1 MKSSRAADLSKYET
15 RRTSDT
21 ASIASGKTVNT
32 LTNVPEASTMSEA
45 DSKTP
50 EPGRSGEVN
59 GVTERENEVLSPKED
74 DAGHGR
80 PVTPERPATSSGWT
94 SWLLRTPFTET
105 TGTAHATPSL
115 QASDVE
121 AQPKTPVAELPA
133 SEPTSETTKPEELPS
148 TSWFGFWSATPATKE
163 TLRAE
168 LSEDTNTEHLST
180 QAAAAA
186 AEIADDLPAAPK
198 QQTPKAGSTWAFWST
213 DSPKSK
219 GASKET
225 GHGEIAVIGDR
236 SEAHPKPMDEGNMSG
251 TTSKTSKVEA
261 NAKDIVTPG
270 KSTWRKNK
278 RVRPPSMDI
287 EAGSPSSSRSAV
299 LSAGSQP
306 GSGTQT
312 PTQTE
317 MPPPKNDESTKSR
330 SEAQTSMKQPPNMLL
345 PSFSSTYQMKDNPS
359 ILKQVAQ
366 FLLRTQQPSANHV
379 CRLKEPPKIRKA
391 LAIGVHGL
399 FPHTYLRPMIG
410 HPTGTSLR
418 FATLGA
424 EAIRKWADAH
434 GCADC
439 EIEKVALEGEGKIS
453 DRVDNLW
460 KLMLNWIDHIRKADL
475 IIIACH
481 SQGVPVSI
489 MLIEKLI
496 DIGIITDAKIGVC
509 AMAGVALG
517 PFPSHRSNFFTGSA
531 SELWEFGDPGS
542 ANSQR
547 FEIATR
553 RVLEHGARITFVGS
567 IDDQVVPMEVS
578 V

>member
-1 MKSSRAADLSKYET
+1 VKKKADNAPNEDLA
-15 RRTSDT
+15 DT
-21 ASIASGKTVNT
+21 
-32 LTNVPEASTMSEA
+32 EM
-45 DSKTP
+45 
-50 EPGRSGEVN
+50 
-59 GVTERENEVLSPKED
+59 ED
-74 DAGHGR
+74 A
-80 PVTPERPATSSGWT
+80 P
-94 SWLLRTPFTET
+94 
-105 TGTAHATPSL
+105 
-115 QASDVE
+115 
-121 AQPKTPVAELPA
+121 
-133 SEPTSETTKPEELPS
+133 
-148 TSWFGFWSATPATKE
+148 
-163 TLRAE
+163 
-168 LSEDTNTEHLST
+168 
-180 QAAAAA
+180 
-186 AEIADDLPAAPK
+186 PAAKAP

-219 GASKET
+219 GTSQESN
-225 GHGEIAVIGDR
+225 HGEIAVIGDR

-251 TTSKTSKVEA
+251 ATSKEA
-261 NAKDIVTPG
+261 NAETKPKDIAASG
-270 KSTWRKNK
+270 KTTWRKNK
-278 RVRPPSMDI
+278 RVRPPSMDVST
-287 EAGSPSSSRSAV
+287 GSPSSVKSAT
-299 LSAGSQP
+299 LPPDSKP

-317 MPPPKNDESTKSR
+317 VPAPKADASSKSTAESTSTTKH
-330 SEAQTSMKQPPNMLL
+330 PPNLLL
-345 PSFSSTYQMKDNPS
+345 PSFSSTYQMKENPS
-359 ILKQVAQ
+359 IIKQVTQ
-366 FLLRTQQPSANHV
+366 FLLRTRQAPTNHV
-379 CRLKEPPKIRKA
+379 CRLREPPRIRKA

-424 EAIRKWADAH
+424 EAIRKWADEH

-496 DIGIITDAKIGVC
+496 DLGIITDAKIGVC

-531 SELWEFGDPGS
+531 SELWEFGDPAS

-547 FEIATR
+547 FEVAMR
-553 RVLEHGARITFVGS
+553 RVLEYGARITFIGS
-567 IDDQVVPMEVS
+567 IDDQLVPMEVIS
-578 V
+578 PIRILVLILILTLVLVRRVFTSTPSLHLPCSLYRRADPRP